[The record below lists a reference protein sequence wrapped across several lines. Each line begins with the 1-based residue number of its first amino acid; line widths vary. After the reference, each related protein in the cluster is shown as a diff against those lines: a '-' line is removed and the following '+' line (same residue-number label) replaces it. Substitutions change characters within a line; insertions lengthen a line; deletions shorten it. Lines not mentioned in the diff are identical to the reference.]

1 VQTHL
6 DGHEKTSAAGRTAN
20 RGESRLG
27 KGAVDVDDEDMFG
40 PVVKQSLRW
49 PLWLGSGWW
58 RGRLSKA
65 SAGLPRARSNRAD
78 LSLLQSG
85 SRCRR
90 LFWALVLQAERAGL
104 LPTLGG
110 FGRFLGQVVNRGA
123 TAGGWPPVH
132 SSLYRSEQLRQA
144 EVFRRRNVAGGA
156 P

>member
-27 KGAVDVDDEDMFG
+27 KGAVDEDDENMFG
-40 PVVKQSLRW
+40 PVVKQSHRW

-65 SAGLPRARSNRAD
+65 AAGLSRARSDRAE
-78 LSLLQSG
+78 LSVPKNW

-90 LFWALVLQAERAGL
+90 LFWTLVLQAERADL
-104 LPTLGG
+104 LPILGG
-110 FGRFLGQVVNRGA
+110 FGHFLGQVVNRGA
-123 TAGGWPPVH
+123 TAGGWPPVP
-132 SSLYRSEQLRQA
+132 SLLYRREQLRQA
-144 EVFRRRNVAGGA
+144 EVLRRRNAACGTL
-156 P
+156 